1 MKINLTTDERS
12 HFDVYMAQQ
21 AKNNGAADPKTQFN
35 VEPSVQQRFIEAQ
48 GQSSEFLGQ
57 INIVPVQEL
66 KGEALYLDDDKL
78 IAGRTDTSGDG
89 VRKPRVIGN
98 KDKITYELFQTD
110 YDTALPYKQIR
121 QWVRFPDYQ
130 KRISNYIAKLQAR
143 SRLKIGFNGIT
154 AADTTNPVT
163 NPLGQDANI
172 GWLQKVREYKNGL
185 RVLKSGDDPAKIL
198 IGATGD
204 YLNLDALVYD
214 VLETKI
220 EEWER
225 DREDLVVICGR
236 KLLHD
241 KYFPLINKETD
252 EQNQLARDVI
262 MSQKR
267 LGGLQAIRAP
277 YFPANALMIT
287 SLSNLSIYEQEGQR
301 HKHFKDAPEKNQ
313 YENYEDVPEAYVI
326 ENFAAIALAENIEF
340 QED

>member
-1 MKINLTTDERS
+1 MKINLTAQERN
-12 HFDVYMAQQ
+12 HFNAYMAQQ
-21 AKNNGAADPKTQFN
+21 ATINGATDPATQFN
-35 VEPSVQQRFIEAQ
+35 VEPTVQQRFIEAQ
-48 GQSSEFLGQ
+48 GHSSEFLSR
-57 INIVPVQEL
+57 INIVPVAEL
-66 KGEALYLDDDKL
+66 KGEALYLDDDQL
-78 IAGRTDTSGDG
+78 IAGRTDTSGNG

-121 QWVRFPDYQ
+121 QWVKFPDYQ

-172 GWLQKVREYKNGL
+172 GWLQKVRLHKNKL
-185 RVLKSGDDPAKIL
+185 RVLDG
-198 IGATGD
+198 GATAGEIVIGTGGD

-214 VLETKI
+214 LVETKI

-236 KLLHD
+236 KLLSD

-252 EQNQLARDVI
+252 EQNQLARDLI
-262 MSQKR
+262 ISQKR
-267 LGGLQAIRAP
+267 LGNLQAVRAP
-277 YFPANALMIT
+277 YFPANALMVT

-326 ENFAAIALAENIEF
+326 ENYSAVALAENIEF
-340 QED
+340 AP